1 MRHNT
6 SVADGW
12 NSRISVFSAEGD
24 FVRHVGVGKLTF
36 PSGVTCSAFGEF
48 VVADTDAGQVVGFS
62 ASGEVLMVMPA
73 GLCIGVA
80 IHGSAL
86 ICRVVHYP
94 CRVNLDGAGELA
106 VFT

>member
-1 MRHNT
+1 
-6 SVADGW
+6 
-12 NSRISVFSAEGD
+12 
-24 FVRHVGVGKLTF
+24 
-36 PSGVTCSAFGEF
+36 
-48 VVADTDAGQVVGFS
+48 VGFS